1 MNLAL
6 YGHAGAWLMVDLGI
20 TFAGDQFPD
29 YDVMMADPAFIERHR
44 DRLVG
49 LVLSHA
55 HEDHVGAL
63 PYLWRRLRC
72 PVYATPFTAAVATY
86 KLANAAIGRV
96 RRHRGPAG
104 RAPGHWPLRRG
115 AGDRHPLHP
124 RAQRGADPH
133 PGRVRLPHRRT
144 GNSTRTRAWADPTT
158 GPGCAPWRTSPT

>member
-44 DRLVG
+44 ERLVG

-72 PVYATPFTAAVATY
+72 PVYATPFTAAVAAY

-96 RRHRGPAG
+96 R
-104 RAPGHWPLRRG
+104 
-115 AGDRHPLHP
+115 
-124 RAQRGADPH
+124 
-133 PGRVRLPHRRT
+133 VIELPH
-144 GNSTRTRAWADPTT
+144 GSKPLLGAVPLEEMDWHV
-158 GPGCAPWRTSPT
+158 SPQEKKLLPNPQSPEQPLLPLC